1 MRPSHPPSLISEPLP
16 GPSLFKSILGHITIS
31 ARWMVPGMRSLEG
44 QYGPFFRLRHG
55 IRDIVCVS
63 DPEVAEEFLVRSGD
77 MPKGPSKCPAKLFL
91 GRGLLLSDGAHW
103 RRQRR
108 VMAPY
113 LTPRSVE
120 RYSDDIGAV
129 VRDRVADW
137 EDGQHIDVTT
147 EMTEITLRV
156 LSRCLFGDSLP
167 EDGARTVQAILTR
180 ALNDV
185 NILLYTWRVWVP
197 QWWPLRARRRLRSL
211 RSEIEELVDL
221 MIAKKLEA
229 GGDEDDLFAEILN
242 LKDERGEPSEKSSVI
257 DEVTTILFAGHE
269 TTTTTLTMIWV
280 LLSQHPEIQSR
291 VISEIDQIC
300 GDRQIASEDV
310 DKLSLTSA
318 VIKESLRLYPPAWA
332 TDRLV
337 SEDRVVRG
345 KTIRAG
351 SAIFLLPILMHSNAD
366 FFSRPEDFFPDR
378 WLRDPDTDLPPC
390 AFIPFG
396 RGPRACIGQHFAQRE
411 LLITVVTVLQQWTI
425 ACSRADDITMGAGYV
440 LRPTSNVTGVVF
452 ARRR

>member
-1 MRPSHPPSLISEPLP
+1 MTPESLP
-16 GPSLFKSILGHITIS
+16 GPSLIKSILGHIAIS
-31 ARWMVPGMRSLEG
+31 TRWMVPGMRSLETR
-44 QYGPFFRLRHG
+44 YGPFFRLRHG
-55 IRDIVCVS
+55 VRDVVCIS

-77 MPKGPSKCPAKLFL
+77 LPKGPSKCPAKLFL
-91 GRGLLLSDGAHW
+91 GPGLLLSDGAHW

-120 RYSDDIGAV
+120 RYSDEIGAV
-129 VRDRVADW
+129 VRDRVANWD
-137 EDGQHIDVTT
+137 DGQHIDVTT

-167 EDGARTVQAILTR
+167 EDGVRTVQAILTR
-180 ALNDV
+180 ALKEV
-185 NILLYTWRVWVP
+185 NILLFTWRVWVP
-197 QWWPLRARRRLRSL
+197 QWWPLRARRRLAAL

-221 MIAKKLEA
+221 MIAKKLA
-229 GGDEDDLFAEILN
+229 VGAYEDDLFAELLN
-242 LKDERGEPSEKSSVI
+242 LKDEQGEPHGRTSVV
-257 DEVTTILFAGHE
+257 DEIVTILFAGHE
-269 TTTTTLTMIWV
+269 TTTTTLTMTWV

-310 DKLSLTSA
+310 DKLALTSA

-351 SAIFLLPILMHSNAD
+351 SSLFLLPILMHSNAD
-366 FFSRPEDFFPDR
+366 FFSRPEDFSPDR
-378 WLRDPDTDLPPC
+378 WLRDPGKDLPPC

-396 RGPRACIGQHFAQRE
+396 RGARACIGQHFAQRE

-425 ACSRADDITMGAGYV
+425 ACSQADDITMEAGYV
-440 LRPTSNVTGVVF
+440 LRPTSNVTGVVV